1 MQASINP
8 KPANENDYTVIF
20 IWILYELLRG
30 IYQQYACLTVF
41 AVPP

>member
-20 IWILYELLRG
+20 IGILYELVRG
-30 IYQQYACLTVF
+30 IYQQYARFAAF